1 LAKKQSKEFS
11 LTISNKDVS
20 LEQWKDISS
29 VLIDGIPKDDPERSL
44 PLHRYLSNRFDLST
58 TEVLTVLTHPTFCKY
73 LAEMKK
79 ALAKAEF
86 LQHSYDALLDIL
98 KNGSDRNRI
107 AAVKELAVQLG
118 ERQPDGPQVSVKI
131 ENVIREAQA
140 EGETIDAEAVEI
152 KRYPGC

>member
-1 LAKKQSKEFS
+1 MAEDSSNEFS
-11 LTISNKDVS
+11 LTVSNAEVS

-29 VLIDGIPKDDPERSL
+29 VLIDGIPKDDPERNL
-44 PLHRYLSNRFDLST
+44 PLHKYLANRFDLSIPQ
-58 TEVLTVLTHPTFCKY
+58 VLTVLTHPTFCRY

-86 LQHSYDALLDIL
+86 LQHSYDALMDIL

-118 ERQPDGPQVSVKI
+118 ERQPDGPHVAVKI
-131 ENVIREAQA
+131 ENIIREATK
-140 EGETIDAEAVEI
+140 ETEAIDVEV